1 MDRSTLR
8 ARVRAQF
15 PALGRTT
22 GGQAAVYFDGP
33 AGSQVPQPVIDAV
46 ADYLAN
52 RNANTHGEFATS
64 RESDEIVWCARERMG
79 AFLGAA
85 SPSEIAFGANMTTIT
100 FALSR
105 ALARSWSAGDEV
117 IVTELDHQANV
128 APWRSAAEDAGATV
142 HVVPFDPDTRLLDV
156 TRLAEL
162 LSPRTRLVAVG
173 YASNAVGTVTDV
185 RRVAEMARSAGALT
199 FVDAVH
205 YAPHGVIDVQAI
217 GCDFLAC
224 SAYKFFGPH
233 VGILWGRPEL
243 LAEHRPYKV
252 PPSSDEAPERWE
264 TGTQSHEGIA
274 GTAAAVE
281 WIASLAEPSA
291 AGWRERMVSGMHA
304 IEELERPVLKRLL
317 DGLDAMDGVEVY
329 GPPPG
334 HPRTPTIALTVR
346 GLTPQRVAEQLAEQG
361 IFVWSGDFYA
371 STVIDRLG
379 LREAGGVV
387 RIGLSPYNTEQEA
400 ERLLQALER
409 LTTR

>member
-1 MDRSTLR
+1 MDTSTLR

-15 PALGRTT
+15 PALGRTA
-22 GGQAAVYFDGP
+22 GGQGAVYFDGP

-64 RESDEIVWCARERMG
+64 RESDEILWCARERMA

-85 SPSEIAFGANMTTIT
+85 SPREIAFGANMTTIT

-105 ALARSWSAGDEV
+105 ALARGWSAGDEV

-128 APWRSAAEDAGATV
+128 APWRSAAEEAGVTV
-142 HVVPFDPDTRLLDV
+142 HVVPFDPRTRLLDME
-156 TRLAEL
+156 RLGGL

-185 RRVAEMARSAGALT
+185 RRVAEMARSVGALS

-205 YAPHGVIDVQAI
+205 YAPHGVIDVQDV
-217 GCDFLAC
+217 GCDFLVC

-243 LAEHRPYKV
+243 LTELRPHKV

-281 WIASLAEPSA
+281 WIASLAGPA
-291 AGWRERMVSGMHA
+291 PGGWRERMVRGMQA
-304 IEELERPVLKRLL
+304 MDELERPVLKRLL
-317 DGLDAMDGVEVY
+317 DGLRALGGIQVY
-329 GPPPG
+329 GPPDG
-334 HPRTPTIALTVR
+334 HPRTPTIALTVE
-346 GLTPQRVAEQLAEQG
+346 GVHPQRVAEQLARDG

-387 RIGLSPYNTEQEA
+387 RIGLAPYNTEQEA
-400 ERLLQALER
+400 DRLLQALER
-409 LTTR
+409 LAAR